1 MAKGRLQMTAPQD
14 PMIAARQ
21 ITQSVRQGNISAAL
35 AEAQNAL
42 AAFPAH
48 PLVLRAASEAY
59 SASGEHTKAVTFA
72 EQAVKAMPNDA
83 GGFLHLSVCQARADS
98 EDDAVTSA
106 KRAAELVPDNPAV
119 LSYVATMLSRLDEN
133 DAAKALYE
141 RAIALNPRSGQDHY
155 NLATVKQFLGD
166 LEGAEA
172 SCDRALELEPKLY
185 EAQLVRSRLRK
196 QTVDYNHVDALEAAR
211 RIKSKLPIEH
221 AVICYALAK
230 EYEDLAEYPKS
241 FAVLKE
247 GADAYR
253 KSIQYDVRADT
264 NHMDMLVNAF
274 TRDICSDKARGFG
287 SDMPIFVLG
296 LPRTGT
302 TLVERIFAS
311 HSKVVSAGELPNFL
325 QQMKRLAAKAFPGAS
340 EADLIDNVLK
350 LDPAVLGEGYM
361 RSVPGR
367 YKKDARFVDKLPANF
382 LHIGFIRRSLPNAA
396 VIELERHPMDA
407 CYAMYKTL
415 FNQIYPATYDL
426 NDLAEYYIHYRKL
439 MDHWH
444 DRFPG
449 KITRVA
455 YEDVVTDQEAQS
467 RRLLGAAGLAW
478 EDQVLD
484 FHKTKS
490 ASATASA
497 AQVRSPV
504 YSSSVQLWRRYENE
518 LAPLAERLSAA
529 GIDIS

>member
-1 MAKGRLQMTAPQD
+1 MTGPQD

-21 ITQSVRQGNISAAL
+21 ITQSVRQGNILGAL

-42 AAFPAH
+42 AAFPTH
-48 PLVLRAASEAY
+48 PLILRAASEAY
-59 SASGEHTKAVTFA
+59 SATGEHTKAVGFA

-83 GGFLHLSVCQARADS
+83 GSYLHLSVCQARADS
-98 EDDAVTSA
+98 EDEAVISA
-106 KRAAELVPDNPAV
+106 KRAAELVPDNPVV

-133 DAAKALYE
+133 EVAKALFE
-141 RAIALNPRSGQDHY
+141 KAITLNPENGQDHY

-172 SCDRALELEPKLY
+172 SCDRALELDPKLY
-185 EAQLVRSRLRK
+185 ETQLVRSRLRK
-196 QTVDYNHVDALEAAR
+196 QTTNRNHVDVLEAAR
-211 RIKSKLPIEH
+211 RIGSKLPVEH
-221 AVICYALAK
+221 AVVCFALAK
-230 EYEDLAEYPKS
+230 EYEDLGEYPKS

-247 GADAYR
+247 GADTYR
-253 KSIQYDVRADT
+253 KSIQYDVHSDT
-264 NHMDMLVNAF
+264 NHMDTLIKAF
-274 TRDICSDKARGFG
+274 TPEVCNNKARGFD
-287 SDMPIFVLG
+287 SDRAIFVLG

-325 QQMKRLAAKAFPGAS
+325 QQMKRLTAKAFTGAS
-340 EADLIDNVLK
+340 EANLINNALK
-350 LDPAVLGEGYM
+350 LDPAALGEGYM

-367 YKKDARFVDKLPANF
+367 YKQDTRFVDKLPANF

-396 VIELERHPMDA
+396 VIELKRHPMDA

-415 FNQIYPATYDL
+415 FNQIFPATYDL
-426 NDLAEYYIHYRKL
+426 NDLADYYIHYRKL
-439 MDHWH
+439 MVHWH
-444 DRFPG
+444 DQFPG
-449 KITRVA
+449 EVLSVA
-455 YEDVVTDQEAQS
+455 YEDVVADQETQS
-467 RRLLGAAGLAW
+467 RRILEAAGLPW